1 MSGEKK
7 REKKT
12 YYCPFDLQPINMDN
26 LAYELAFNESFS
38 YKTAKDDDKF
48 KELTT
53 VDGDSLIELSTER
66 RAKVFGFEEENK
78 NGDKEEPCPIV
89 VENGDSEGE
98 SAVSGLSF
106 LIENV
111 ELNSKAGIKD
121 VPMKNK
127 SAGKYDLVEAKVNI
141 DGNYEFFNRYR
152 QRVMTDSAMLS
163 SLPYETAEGMGR
175 SRGFLHC
182 LPDRAC
188 PNW

>member
-111 ELNSKAGIKD
+111 ELNSKAEIKD
-121 VPMKNK
+121 VPMENK
-127 SAGKYDLVEAKVNI
+127 SAGNYDL
-141 DGNYEFFNRYR
+141 
-152 QRVMTDSAMLS
+152 QMPDSAYFCMWRSFSLLS
-163 SLPYETAEGMGR
+163 SCWPLSLA
-175 SRGFLHC
+175 
-182 LPDRAC
+182 
-188 PNW
+188 N